1 MNARL
6 TEVAYY
12 RWAGALPVLA
22 PALAYLAYQDE
33 PTLSLLD
40 RVAIPFYVSGL
51 VAGPAYVPF
60 AAVLFWWIRK
70 EPAARYRALSWIAP
84 LLFIPPF
91 LLYLF
96 VMRWWTGST
105 APLTDTLIF
114 YGVGDVSEQSGK
126 DLAAYLDNG
135 GIVWIIPERDLSPAK
150 WNRNFGGIAKG
161 FSIGGLKQADPPQ
174 SIGTDEPG

>member
-22 PALAYLAYQDE
+22 PILAYLAYQDE

-60 AAVLFWWIRK
+60 ATVLFWWIRK

-84 LLFIPPF
+84 LLFVPPF

-96 VMRWWTGST
+96 VARWWTGST
-105 APLTDTLIF
+105 GPLADALVF
-114 YGVGDVSEQSGK
+114 YGVMVLLVGY
-126 DLAAYLDNG
+126 AYVVLVHAG
-135 GIVWIIPERDLSPAK
+135 RRALGRWGAIRPTSAGR
-150 WNRNFGGIAKG
+150 
-161 FSIGGLKQADPPQ
+161 
-174 SIGTDEPG
+174 